1 MPLEEIIAELTL
13 KVARVLAAEALY
25 SFVTVKTHHM
35 FEDGK

>member
-1 MPLEEIIAELTL
+1 L

-35 FEDGK
+35 FEDGKW